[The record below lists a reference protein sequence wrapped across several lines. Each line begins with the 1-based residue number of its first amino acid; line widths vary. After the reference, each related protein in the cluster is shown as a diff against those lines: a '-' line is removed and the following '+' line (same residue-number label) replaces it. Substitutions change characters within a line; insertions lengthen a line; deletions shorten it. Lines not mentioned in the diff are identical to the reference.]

1 MAEIMLDSLQ
11 QYQSRMDA
19 ALKAAGIC
27 VFEVDF
33 KACQCTFF
41 ENAEGVFHTSGEQIM
56 SDVNAFGISQ
66 PENFW
71 ESCLRYFSH
80 EEDIGAGRAA
90 LEQVLAGKK
99 ASYHARLRA
108 ASSRCIWCK
117 VDLAPL
123 LEKGEVTGMIG
134 VMADVSAM
142 YEETEQLERAAML
155 DEFTDLYAKN
165 PCLDLIRSALRTHGE
180 KQHALLLMDL
190 DRFKHINDTYGH
202 LVGDQVLLSV
212 AKDLKSLF
220 RSTDIV
226 GRFGGDE
233 FLVFMQNVKSK
244 EAILSKLELVIRP
257 CGIPHPV
264 TKSVG
269 VAFYPED
276 GETLDQLLEKADKA
290 LYQAKKTRG
299 AYVVHFEH

>member
-1 MAEIMLDSLQ
+1 MEHTALKELE
-11 QYQSRMDA
+11 QYQSRMR
-19 ALKAAGIC
+19 KAMETAGVC
-27 VFEVDF
+27 VFEMDLKECV
-33 KACQCTFF
+33 CPFF
-41 ENAEGVFHTSGEQIM
+41 ENAEGVFHTSGEKIIAQINNLKCA
-56 SDVNAFGISQ
+56 D
-66 PENFW
+66 PRNFW
-71 ESCLRYFSH
+71 EACLRLFCH
-80 EEDIGAGRAA
+80 EEDVGVGRDG

-99 ASYHARLRA
+99 AFYHARIK
-108 ASSRCIWCK
+108 ASPARCIWCK

-123 LEKGEVTGMIG
+123 MEEGEVVG
-134 VMADVSAM
+134 VMGVMTDVNAM
-142 YEETEQLERAAML
+142 YAETEQLERAVML

-165 PCLDLIRSALRTHGE
+165 PCLDLIRSALRTHGD

-212 AKDLKSLF
+212 AKDQKGLF

-233 FLVFMQNVKSK
+233 FLVFMQNVKSRD
-244 EAILSKLELVIRP
+244 AIRSKLELVIRP

-276 GETLDQLLEKADKA
+276 GESLELLLERADKA

-299 AYVVHFEH
+299 AYVVYPKE

>member
-1 MAEIMLDSLQ
+1 MAEYLQ
-11 QYQSRMDA
+11 QYKDRMDA
-19 ALKAAGIC
+19 ALKAAGVC

-33 KACQCTFF
+33 NRCQCVFF
-41 ENAEGVFHTSGEQIM
+41 ENAEGVFNTSGEKIM
-56 SDVNAFGISQ
+56 ADVNAFGMTNPVS
-66 PENFW
+66 FW
-71 ESCLRYFSH
+71 ESCLHYISH

-90 LEQVLAGKK
+90 LELVLAGKK

-108 ASSRCIWCK
+108 ATSRCIWCK
-117 VDLAPL
+117 VDLVPQQKDGAIA
-123 LEKGEVTGMIG
+123 GMIG
-134 VMADVSAM
+134 VMTDVSAM

-165 PCLDLIRSALRTHGE
+165 PCMDLIRSALRTHSD

-276 GETLDQLLEKADKA
+276 GDDLDQLLERADKA

-299 AYVVHFEH
+299 TYVVHFE